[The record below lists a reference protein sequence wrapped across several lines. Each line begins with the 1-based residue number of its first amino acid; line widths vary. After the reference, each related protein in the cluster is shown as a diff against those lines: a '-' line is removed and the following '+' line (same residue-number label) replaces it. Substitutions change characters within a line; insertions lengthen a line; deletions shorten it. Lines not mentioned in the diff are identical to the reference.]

1 MDKKTKQASQKKSE
15 KPVRSE
21 TEKQDPIK
29 LFVGGL
35 TGDTT
40 NSTLA

>member
-1 MDKKTKQASQKKSE
+1 MDKKNKQASQKKSE
-15 KPVRSE
+15 KPVRNDAE
-21 TEKQDPIK
+21 RMDPIK

-40 NSTLA
+40 NSRLG

>member
-1 MDKKTKQASQKKSE
+1 MDKKNKQASQKKSE
-15 KPVRSE
+15 KPVRIDAE
-21 TEKQDPIK
+21 QADPIK

-40 NSTLA
+40 NRSSV